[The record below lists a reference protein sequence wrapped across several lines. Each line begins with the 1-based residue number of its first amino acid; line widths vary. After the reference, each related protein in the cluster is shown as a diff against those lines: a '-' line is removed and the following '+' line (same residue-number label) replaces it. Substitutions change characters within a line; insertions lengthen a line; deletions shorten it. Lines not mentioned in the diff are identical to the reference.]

1 MVQHSSEPKRGQQLS
16 APTQSDGAMACTGRS
31 GKAKPSRRYRQIRG
45 YTCHQPRTIREFQ
58 DSRLSE
64 TAMLS
69 AGSCPRSAAPG
80 WNPAAS
86 HPRKGKTLKSPPIG
100 RFSEFSRRA
109 EKSRPS
115 SHGDTSDC
123 ASQATSSII
132 GGAVSTR
139 AGFPNAV
146 PLRSWITWQ
155 ARSSSGRC
163 ADEGNARLR
172 ASTSARAGLRPSI
185 QAAKTRSAIS
195 TNFSGLIDRFLAS
208 LRYVRR
214 ECSFLYMGHA
224 S

>member
-1 MVQHSSEPKRGQQLS
+1 MVQHSSERKRGQQLS

-80 WNPAAS
+80 WNPDAS

-109 EKSRPS
+109 DFGLVGHHRLQGLCDAYNLQVSAGPSVPCLRLVGTPRLWRPGLPNAAPS
-115 SHGDTSDC
+115 SHE
-123 ASQATSSII
+123 A
-132 GGAVSTR
+132 
-139 AGFPNAV
+139 
-146 PLRSWITWQ
+146 L
-155 ARSSSGRC
+155 
-163 ADEGNARLR
+163 EGY
-172 ASTSARAGLRPSI
+172 PSL
-185 QAAKTRSAIS
+185 SHP
-195 TNFSGLIDRFLAS
+195 
-208 LRYVRR
+208 
-214 ECSFLYMGHA
+214 C
-224 S
+224 